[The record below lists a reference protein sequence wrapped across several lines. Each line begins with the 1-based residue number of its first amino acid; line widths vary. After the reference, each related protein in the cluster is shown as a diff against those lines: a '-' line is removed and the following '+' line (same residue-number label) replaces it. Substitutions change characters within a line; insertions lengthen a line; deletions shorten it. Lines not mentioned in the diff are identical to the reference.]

1 VKDLAEAARVT
12 VRNIRRDQNK
22 AAETALKGGALTE
35 DQERQAKDSIQKVLK
50 EMETEIDHVVD
61 ARIKEI
67 QSS

>member
-1 VKDLAEAARVT
+1 

-22 AAETALKGGALTE
+22 AAETAFKGGELTE
-35 DQERQAKDSIQKVLK
+35 DQDRLAKEAIQKVLK

-61 ARIKEI
+61 GRIKEI